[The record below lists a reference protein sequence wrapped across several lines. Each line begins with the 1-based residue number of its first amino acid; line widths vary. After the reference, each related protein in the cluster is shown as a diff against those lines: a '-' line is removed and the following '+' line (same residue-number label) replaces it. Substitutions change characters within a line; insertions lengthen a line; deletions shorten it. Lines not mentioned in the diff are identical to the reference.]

1 MSFNVTKAKKF
12 IDGYSSI
19 RKLTEEEKKSLKI
32 LCQGAAIRFLLTR
45 VFDYLNLTE
54 GAIVKIKD
62 PVEYL
67 KRLEFHDNVKNY
79 QGLFFLIMEIKIY
92 TDGACVGNP
101 GPGGWA
107 AIILLENEKK
117 ELFGGEKLTTNNRME
132 LTAAIKALEYCAEQE
147 GKQPSLKQI
156 KIYTDSTYVKEGIT
170 VWINNWEKN
179 NWKTADKK
187 NVKNVD
193 LWKKLKEL
201 VKSNQIEWNWIKGH
215 SEDPMNDLADKLA
228 KEATPI

>member
-1 MSFNVTKAKKF
+1 
-12 IDGYSSI
+12 
-19 RKLTEEEKKSLKI
+19 
-32 LCQGAAIRFLLTR
+32 
-45 VFDYLNLTE
+45 
-54 GAIVKIKD
+54 
-62 PVEYL
+62 
-67 KRLEFHDNVKNY
+67 
-79 QGLFFLIMEIKIY
+79 MEIKIY

-132 LTAAIKALEYCAEQE
+132 LTAAIKALEYFTKQE
-147 GKQPSLKQI
+147 EKQPSKKHI
-156 KIYTDSTYVKEGIT
+156 RIFTDSNYVKDGIT
-170 VWINNWEKN
+170 IWIKTWEKN

-201 VKSNQIEWNWIKGH
+201 VKSNQIEWNWIRGH
-215 SEDPMNDLADKLA
+215 SKNPMNDLADNLA
-228 KEATPI
+228 KKATPN